1 MSNPFAFKATY
12 DSENSYLTLQYA
24 RQKDIDNFIF
34 PNNNIDYLDIF
45 GDYLD
50 TLIIPDGVEHA
61 CIDTLGL
68 KHVYVPD
75 SIKKLYC
82 QDNFLE
88 TLDVP
93 CTIEN
98 LVANNNI
105 LQTLTFRGGPPNN
118 LFMLELEG
126 NRFQRFDFEIPKCCE
141 VLNINKNYNVKYIS
155 PSIREFIDT
164 SDEMYIP

>member
-82 QDNFLE
+82 QDNF
-88 TLDVP
+88 
-93 CTIEN
+93 
-98 LVANNNI
+98 
-105 LQTLTFRGGPPNN
+105 RGGPPNN